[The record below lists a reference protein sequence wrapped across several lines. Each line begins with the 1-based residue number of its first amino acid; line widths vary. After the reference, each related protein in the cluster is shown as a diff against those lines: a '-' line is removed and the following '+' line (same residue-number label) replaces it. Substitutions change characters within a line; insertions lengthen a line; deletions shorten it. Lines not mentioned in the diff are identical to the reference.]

1 MNFTPQLLENYSL
14 YKEKLLVYRHF
25 QPEEF
30 NEVLKD
36 IIKKQNSNFE
46 LKKLGESAQR
56 RPIYHLKF
64 GHGKTPVLLWS
75 QMHGNEPTATMALL
89 DIFHFLENPFTEED
103 RKLIETLKDYFT
115 LHFVPILNPDGTALF
130 TRQTAQGID
139 MNRDFLRRQ
148 TPEANLLI
156 NLAEHVKPHFSFN
169 LHDQRSKYS
178 VGKNPFPTVLAF
190 LAPAFDAATTIKKEG
205 MRRLEAMQVIS
216 LMVEGLETELKKNIT
231 KYDDE
236 FEPRA
241 FGDNFQKLG
250 YGTILIES
258 GYYPNDW
265 EKQEV
270 RKYNYVAILNGLLS
284 VANGFNKDKSIESYE
299 KLPINGTQFYDVI
312 LRNVE
317 IEFPQF
323 VKYRADIAFERH
335 TKFDVKEHQ
344 YLFASKIV
352 DIGDLSTFYGHEEY
366 NFEEYKIIM
375 QSQKIELESNPNL
388 VFEHVENPKQR
399 FAVVNGVVS
408 GMV

>member
-1 MNFTPQLLENYSL
+1 MNFTSQLLENYSI
-14 YKEKLLVYRHF
+14 YKERLLVYRHF

-30 NEVLKD
+30 TKILFGVL
-36 IIKKQNSNFE
+36 KKQNSNFE

-56 RPIYHLKF
+56 RPIYHLTF
-64 GHGKTPVLLWS
+64 GNGKTPVLLWS
-75 QMHGNEPTATMALL
+75 QMHGNEPTATFALL
-89 DIFHFLENPFTEED
+89 DIFQFLENPMTEED
-103 RKLIETLKDYFT
+103 RKLVETLKNHFT
-115 LHFVPILNPDGTALF
+115 LHFVPVLNPDGTALF

-139 MNRDFLRRQ
+139 MNRDFLQRQ

-156 NLAEHVKPHFSFN
+156 NLAAQIKPDFSFN

-178 VGKNPFPTVLAF
+178 VGKTPVPTTLAF
-190 LAPAFDAATTIKKEG
+190 LAPAFDKETTIKKEG
-205 MRRLEAMQVIS
+205 MRRFEAMQVIS
-216 LMVEGLETELKKNIT
+216 LMVEGLQEELKGQLA

-258 GYYPNDW
+258 GHYPNDW

-270 RKYNYVAILNGLLS
+270 RKYNYAAILNGLLS
-284 VANGFNKDKSIESYE
+284 IANNLHQDKSIKAYE
-299 KLPINGTQFYDVI
+299 DLPFNGTQFYDLI

-323 VKYRADIAFERH
+323 VKFRADIAFERNS
-335 TKFDVKEHQ
+335 KFDTKQNQ
-344 YLFASKIV
+344 YIFDSKIV
-352 DIGDLSTFYGHEEY
+352 DIGDLSTFYGHEEHHLENY
-366 NFEEYKIIM
+366 TIIL

-388 VFEHVENPKQR
+388 VFENRENPKKR
-399 FAVVNGVVS
+399 LVVVNGVVA
-408 GMV
+408 GLI

>member
-1 MNFTPQLLENYSL
+1 
-14 YKEKLLVYRHF
+14 
-25 QPEEF
+25 
-30 NEVLKD
+30 
-36 IIKKQNSNFE
+36 
-46 LKKLGESAQR
+46 
-56 RPIYHLKF
+56 
-64 GHGKTPVLLWS
+64 
-75 QMHGNEPTATMALL
+75 MHGNEPTATLALL

-103 RKLIETLKDYFT
+103 KQLVETLKNYFT
-115 LHFVPILNPDGTALF
+115 LHFVPVLNPDGTALF

-156 NLAEHVKPHFSFN
+156 NLAAKIKPHFSFN

-178 VGKNPFPTVLAF
+178 VAKNPAPTVLAF
-190 LAPAFDAATTIKKEG
+190 LAPAFDKETTIKKEG
-205 MRRLEAMQVIS
+205 MRREEAMQVIS
-216 LMVEGLETELKKNIT
+216 MMVEGLETELKKNMA

-258 GYYPNDW
+258 GHYPNDW

-270 RKYNYVAILNGLLS
+270 RKYNYAAILNGLLS
-284 VANGFNKDKSIESYE
+284 VANGLDKDKSIKSYE
-299 KLPINGTQFYDVI
+299 DLPLNGTQFYDVI

-323 VKYRADIAFERH
+323 AKFKADIAFERN
-335 TKFDVKEHQ
+335 TKFDTKENQ
-344 YLFASKIV
+344 YAFQSKIV
-352 DIGDLSTFYGHEEY
+352 DIGDLSTFYGHEEH
-366 NFEEYKIIM
+366 NFEDYKIVM

-388 VFEHVENPKQR
+388 VLENVENPKKR
-399 FAVVNGVVS
+399 FVVVNGVVS
-408 GMV
+408 GLI

>member
-1 MNFTPQLLENYSL
+1 MNFTSQLLENYSL

-30 NEVLKD
+30 NEILED
-36 IIKKQNSNFE
+36 IIKVKNSNFKKE
-46 LKKLGESAQR
+46 KLGQSAQK
-56 RPIYHLKF
+56 RPIYHLTF
-64 GHGKTPVLLWS
+64 GNGKTSVLLWS

-89 DIFHFLENPFTEED
+89 DIFHFLENPITEED
-103 RKLIETLKDYFT
+103 KILVETLKNHFT
-115 LHFVPILNPDGTALF
+115 LHFVPVLNPDGTALY
-130 TRQTAQGID
+130 TRRTAQGID
-139 MNRDFLRRQ
+139 MNRDFVQRQ

-156 NLAEHVKPHFSFN
+156 DLAAKVKPHFSFN

-178 VGKNPFPTVLAF
+178 VGKTPVPTTLAF
-190 LAPAFDAATTIKKEG
+190 LAPAFDKETTIKKEG

-216 LMVEGLETELKKNIT
+216 LMAEGLEKELEGKMA

-258 GYYPNDW
+258 GHYPNDW

-270 RKYNYVAILNGLLS
+270 RKYNYVSILNGLLS
-284 VANGFNKDKSIESYE
+284 VVNGLHKDKSIETYE
-299 KLPINGTQFYDVI
+299 KLPFNGTQFYDVI

-323 VKYRADIAFERH
+323 VKFRADIAFERES
-335 TKFDVKEHQ
+335 KFDTKEHQ
-344 YLFASKIV
+344 YLFASKIA
-352 DIGDLSTFYGHEEY
+352 DIGDLSTFYGHEEH
-366 NFEEYKIIM
+366 NFEEYRIIM
-375 QSQKIELESNPNL
+375 QSEKIELDKNPNL
-388 VFEHVENPKQR
+388 AFEHIENPKKR
-399 FAVVNGVVS
+399 FVVVNGVVS
-408 GMV
+408 GLI